1 MVGEARVTKACRMSR
16 PTLPVLVIALFLGT
30 PSITRAFCF
39 EEAGR
44 QYGVSPKLLQSIA
57 MVESR
62 LHQQAVH
69 RNDNGSVDSGLMQI
83 NSAWNDRL
91 GLNQNQLLL
100 DPCYNVMTGA
110 KILRQCIDRYGYT
123 WEAVGCYNASSKDK
137 RVAYSWKILGQLKK
151 YAGKNASPD
160 IPAKTINSHQTV
172 AEDHKPPRSF
182 YFRVRASK
190 MPDDTGAP

>member
-1 MVGEARVTKACRMSR
+1 MVAGLLPAVVRHFMVNEARVTKAYRISR
-16 PTLPVLVIALFLGT
+16 PVLLVLVFPFFLGT

-44 QYGVSPKLLQSIA
+44 QYGVNPQLLHSIA

-62 LHQQAVH
+62 LHPEAVH
-69 RNDNGSVDSGLMQI
+69 RNDNGSIDSGLMQI

-91 GLNQNQLLL
+91 GLNQNQLLH

-123 WEAVGCYNASSKDK
+123 WEAVGCYNATSNDK
-137 RVAYSWKILGQLKK
+137 RVAYSWKIQEICRE
-151 YAGKNASPD
+151 N
-160 IPAKTINSHQTV
+160 
-172 AEDHKPPRSF
+172 
-182 YFRVRASK
+182 YFPGRKSQDSQQGSNRC
-190 MPDDTGAP
+190 GE